1 MDGELGVQVRSAF
14 TQLNSKRMQIAREE
28 KSRTDKIDGD
38 LIMVR
43 GHCEGQMAKQTR
55 EEAIV

>member
-28 KSRTDKIDGD
+28 KSRTDKIEED